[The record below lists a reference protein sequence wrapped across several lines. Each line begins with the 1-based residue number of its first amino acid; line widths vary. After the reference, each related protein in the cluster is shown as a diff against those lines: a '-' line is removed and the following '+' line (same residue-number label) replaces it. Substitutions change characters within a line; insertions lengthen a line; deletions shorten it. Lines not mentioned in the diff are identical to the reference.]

1 MLFPQLEIYK
11 KKQRLVYQDIVDILF
26 IVANLK
32 QTWNYESFKKN
43 THLTWMEFKDKLDV
57 NKKLVFRSFIIQTRK
72 VFLDE
77 LNSQNKK
84 WLDASIVTSIV
95 ELTSIFVLKPQER
108 KKMLN
113 LCLETESTTASSSI
127 E

>member
-11 KKQRLVYQDIVDILF
+11 KKQRLIYQDIVDILF

-32 QTWNYESFKKN
+32 QTWNYEAFKKN